1 MDQHL
6 LQPGGPGLRHLG
18 GRCLPR
24 AGGRHRRGGGAGGVS
39 PADAPSATR
48 ALEAEY
54 AVGWYN
60 AICQD
65 TWGTQL

>member
-1 MDQHL
+1 VQD
-6 LQPGGPGLRHLG
+6 GVI
-18 GRCLPR
+18 
-24 AGGRHRRGGGAGGVS
+24 AEVSGGVS
-39 PADAPSATR
+39 PSAAPDATR

-65 TWGTQL
+65 TWGTPA